1 MKIFIIVAA
10 LMAAIAAAAVA
21 IPLLRSRRS
30 RVVGVV
36 AAAIMSG
43 AAAGLYPLWSNWDWS
58 VVAEDKAAPDPAVL
72 AMVTKLEQH
81 LKDQPTDLAG
91 WLMMGRSYIALER
104 PEDAVIAFQHAYSLS
119 KNADAALG
127 LGEALSVRAGGDIT
141 PQASQLFE
149 EAIALAPDD
158 PKALFY
164 GGFAAAIRGDTDLA
178 RQRWQALKD
187 LHPPPQIE
195 QMLDAR
201 LAELGPAPGGGIAG
215 GTAGAATGGGA
226 GPGTNSSAGGTNAS
240 AAVSAGPSVNVNI
253 SIAPALKAR
262 VTSGAPLFVFAR
274 EPGGAG
280 PPLAA
285 KRLTTA
291 AIGTQVNLSA
301 ADSMIPGRVLSS
313 GQKVSITARISFS
326 GQPTPADGDLYGEAS
341 YEVGSGA
348 DLNLV
353 IDRVT
358 GDRAAPATVAQ

>member
-1 MKIFIIVAA
+1 MKIFIIIAA
-10 LMAAIAAAAVA
+10 VMAAIAAATVA
-21 IPLLRSRRS
+21 IPLLRTPRS
-30 RVVGVV
+30 RIVGVI

-43 AAAGLYPLWSNWDWS
+43 AAAGLYPLWSNWDWREA
-58 VVAEDKAAPDPAVL
+58 AEEKAAPDPAVL
-72 AMVTKLEQH
+72 AMVAKLEQH
-81 LKDQPTDLAG
+81 LKDEPNDLTG
-91 WLMMGRSYIALER
+91 WLMMGRSYLALDR
-104 PEDAVIAFQHAYSLS
+104 AEDAVVAFEHAYSLD

-149 EAIALAPDD
+149 EAVSLAPDN

-164 GGFAAAIRGDTDLA
+164 GGFAAAIRGDPGLA
-178 RQRWQALKD
+178 RQRWQTLKD

-201 LAELGPAPGGGIAG
+201 MAELGPAPALSAG
-215 GTAGAATGGGA
+215 TGLAAGSGPSGTK
-226 GPGTNSSAGGTNAS
+226 SSASGTNAS
-240 AAVSAGPSVNVNI
+240 AAASAGPSVNVNI
-253 SIAPALKAR
+253 SVAPALRAR
-262 VTSGAPLFVFAR
+262 VTSGAPLFLFAR
-274 EPGGAG
+274 EPGGTG

-313 GQKVSITARISFS
+313 GQKVSITARVSFS
-326 GQPTPADGDLYGEAS
+326 GQPTPAAGDLYGEAS
-341 YEVGSGA
+341 YQVGSRA

-353 IDRVT
+353 IDQ
-358 GDRAAPATVAQ
+358 VAQ